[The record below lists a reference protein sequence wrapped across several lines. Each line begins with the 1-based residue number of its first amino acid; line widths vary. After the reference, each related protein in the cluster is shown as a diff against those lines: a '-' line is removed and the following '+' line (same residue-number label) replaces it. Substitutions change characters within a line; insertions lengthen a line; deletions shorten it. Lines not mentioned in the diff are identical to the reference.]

1 VSADTGADPFD
12 RVYRH
17 WAETAVKQHLD
28 PPSRE
33 RWDKIVL
40 RLILSEDPA
49 RVRRYRLL
57 EDSGPEGLGA
67 DAYEL
72 WQKTPPYT
80 ENLSIKFA
88 GWPDFDAYE
97 QAQRGSM
104 KRLMEGQGLGE
115 RYRLMVEAREQ
126 HRRTPEY
133 DPARVKRAQTSV
145 VIIGC
150 VGIALIGVMML
161 AVLVIIAVRLGG

>member
-1 VSADTGADPFD
+1 MSTEAGADPFD

-17 WAETAVKQHLD
+17 WAEVAVKQYLD

-33 RWDKIVL
+33 RWDKIVM
-40 RLILSEDPA
+40 RLILSEDPS
-49 RVRRYRLL
+49 RVRRYRHL

-80 ENLSIKFA
+80 KNLSIKFS

-104 KRLMEGQGLGE
+104 KRVMETQGLGE
-115 RYRLMVEAREQ
+115 RYRQMVEAQEQ
-126 HRRTPEY
+126 YGRKPGH

-145 VIIGC
+145 VIMGC

-161 AVLVIIAVRLGG
+161 AVLVIIAVRLSD